1 MEKSKEL
8 APCSETTMDKQLC
21 SMVQDDEEQAQIV
34 APRDGTAA
42 SAIVDGSET
51 IPFHK
56 HCQKTVCSAYGYQ
69 GQGKTWNVLYD
80 QRNNLV
86 NLGSDWINFFNG
98 HGEDNE
104 NITYDLL
111 AILKLINRLATTV
124 GKKWTLTFKA
134 GNAGNNSDN
143 ICSKL
148 IDPWENTNLEYKF
161 PNFSRNIVLT
171 VDGKELKFNT
181 MKDLGNEN
189 LSITLEKHNLNITF
203 NGVDVG
209 SAQDIYMPYETTID
223 INQDFNKHPTCGY
236 SGYISESGYAPVDG
250 TYHVYRHHEGGT
262 TITPSFAIDS
272 KYIPTTAYISHSP
285 IIEWEFHL
293 RNNGTSIL
301 TVNEPDVKVGN
312 DTTFF
317 TAPPGRKVALT
328 DQMYVEPGMTNVY
341 VFRAEM
347 YSTIRV
353 LTYSLAYIY

>member
-34 APRDGTAA
+34 APRDGAA
-42 SAIVDGSET
+42 ATSDGSET

-86 NLGSDWINFFNG
+86 NLGSDWISFFNG

-161 PNFSRNIVLT
+161 PKRFSVGIGADFRGVNFTSR
-171 VDGKELKFNT
+171 EW
-181 MKDLGNEN
+181 
-189 LSITLEKHNLNITF
+189 
-203 NGVDVG
+203 G
-209 SAQDIYMPYETTID
+209 SAGYFENISEGQLLSVPVYGDLKVHFWENKPFSPFVEYRLGYAFALNSLTATHYDSYMYGLIYYETRHQGWYSYLGIGVTYNHSSLSLGILGQNGHHKETMWGNTND
-223 INQDFNKHPTCGY
+223 LSGGYMGGHPFELRY
-236 SGYISESGYAPVDG
+236 SYKIGSSAK
-250 TYHVYRHHEGGT
+250 R
-262 TITPSFAIDS
+262 
-272 KYIPTTAYISHSP
+272 
-285 IIEWEFHL
+285 
-293 RNNGTSIL
+293 
-301 TVNEPDVKVGN
+301 
-312 DTTFF
+312 
-317 TAPPGRKVALT
+317 
-328 DQMYVEPGMTNVY
+328 
-341 VFRAEM
+341 
-347 YSTIRV
+347 
-353 LTYSLAYIY
+353 